1 VRLEGA
7 RLGSMRAG
15 LGRQRR
21 NRGRALDERGCRHE
35 QRLSALRESF
45 GAVLR
50 HPRAEHGVRLSGSA
64 SETRRRVVPGRAER
78 STPGDDEQEQQT
90 AQDRVGFREPSDQLE
105 RRESG
110 HGGAGT
116 LV

>member
-1 VRLEGA
+1 
-7 RLGSMRAG
+7 LGSMRAG
-15 LGRQRR
+15 LGRQRW
-21 NRGRALDERGCRHE
+21 NRGRSLDERRCRHV
-35 QRLSALRESF
+35 QRLRALSERF
-45 GAVLR
+45 CAMLR
-50 HPRAEHGVRLSGSA
+50 HPRTDRGVGLPRSA
-64 SETRRRVVPGRAER
+64 REMRRAIVPSRAER
-78 STPGDDEQEQQT
+78 STPGDDEQDQQT